1 MANGIQWLNMF
12 LSNAAK
18 GTLELVHQCKSLGWL
33 INEAKSELVHK
44 QQIVFLGEKLHFAS
58 MIAYPTAERRETVC
72 TIIESA
78 ITEQQLQF
86 GKAESLLGLDPP
98 QGRLKRGLSQGPHR
112 SRDRSPAF
120 LHCSGSEK
128 LRDSGVPSP
137 QIEVRKKLPSKT
149 KVSQLRS

>member
-1 MANGIQWLNMF
+1 MANGIRWLNMF

-33 INEAKSELVHK
+33 INEANLELVHK
-44 QQIVFLGEKLHFAS
+44 QQIVFLGEKLDFAS

-78 ITEQQLQF
+78 ITEQQ
-86 GKAESLLGLDPP
+86 LGLDPP

-137 QIEVRKKLPSKT
+137 QIGVRKKLPSET

>member
-44 QQIVFLGEKLHFAS
+44 QQIVFLGEKLDFAS

-78 ITEQQLQF
+78 ITEQQ
-86 GKAESLLGLDPP
+86 LGLDPP

-137 QIEVRKKLPSKT
+137 QIEVRKKLPSET